1 MTFAACFSLWSLTSP
16 SHGIQQTDV
25 SSKARISDFLIRCK
39 SAESFLNIFDFQ
51 ELQVYSVTS
60 VSLVCQDLLADR
72 FSENV
77 TNQPIRI
84 LTHISILETDLS

>member
-16 SHGIQQTDV
+16 SYGIQQTDV

-72 FSENV
+72 FSEMI
-77 TNQPIRI
+77 PIKK
-84 LTHISILETDLS
+84 ISRLYNLKTDLS

>member
-72 FSENV
+72 FSEMI
-77 TNQPIRI
+77 PIKK
-84 LTHISILETDLS
+84 ISRLYNLKTDLS